1 MSTKMLK
8 VSSLKFSLYPW
19 K

>member
-8 VSSLKFSLYPW
+8 VSSLTFSLCPW
-19 K
+19 